1 MKATPAK
8 YLRLGSVDKADEQY
22 QSALPVLRK
31 KPYVDV
37 AGIASMIE
45 FLTEND
51 PSVAKIKPEQVI
63 NHAIMKKL
71 DESGF
76 IERPFGR

>member
-1 MKATPAK
+1 MGMRISLQTALE
-8 YLRLGSVDKADEQY
+8 LRDAVVRAES
-22 QSALPVLRK
+22 
-31 KPYVDV
+31 
-37 AGIASMIE
+37 
-45 FLTEND
+45 D

-76 IERPFGR
+76 IEHPFGK